1 MSNRLVN
8 SSGMDLREEMS
19 KRLLR
24 LDGAMGT
31 QIQRYSLTEHD
42 FRGETFVDARIPLK
56 GNNECLNL
64 SRPDVIAAVHKAYI
78 EAGADIIETN
88 TFSAN
93 RISQK
98 EYGLEAHAREMA
110 LAGARIARDAA
121 DKAGR
126 KVWVAGSIGPT
137 SKSLTL
143 APDIASPAERPYGF
157 DEMAA
162 SYREQVEALIEG
174 GVDLLLIETAFD
186 ALNVKAA
193 LYAVETNARNDREP
207 FPVIVSVS
215 VGDKSGRTL
224 TGQTLEAFFTAVR
237 H

>member
-1 MSNRLVN
+1 MSAFQEQ
-8 SSGMDLREEMS
+8 LR
-19 KRLLR
+19 RTVLR
-24 LDGAMGT
+24 LDGATGT
-31 QIQRYSLTEHD
+31 EIQRYTLAEED
-42 FRGETFVDARIPLK
+42 FRRGVFLDTAVPLK
-56 GNNECLNL
+56 GDNECLNL
-64 SRPDVIAAVHKAYI
+64 TQPDVITAVHEAYI
-78 EAGADIIETN
+78 AAGADIIETN

-110 LAGARIARDAA
+110 LAGARIARAAA

-143 APDIASPAERPYGF
+143 APDIARPAERPYSF

-193 LYAVETNARNDREP
+193 LYAVETRFLDSARNDKEP

-224 TGQTLEAFFTAVR
+224 TGQTLEAF
-237 H
+237 

>member
-1 MSNRLVN
+1 MYST
-8 SSGMDLREEMS
+8 LRN
-19 KRLLR
+19 KVLR
-24 LDGAMGT
+24 LDGATGT
-31 QIQRYSLTEHD
+31 QIQRYALTEED
-42 FRGETFVDARIPLK
+42 FRKGAFPDARVPLK

-64 SRPDVIAAVHKAYI
+64 TRPDIVTAVHEAYI

-98 EYGLEAHAREMA
+98 EYGLEERAAEMA
-110 LAGARIARDAA
+110 RAGAVLARAAA
-121 DKAGR
+121 DRAPR

-143 APDIASPAERPYGF
+143 APDIARPAERPYSF
-157 DEMAA
+157 DEMAD
-162 SYREQVEALIEG
+162 SYREQVEALVEG
-174 GVDLLLIETAFD
+174 GVDVLLVETAFD

-193 LYAVETNARNDREP
+193 LYAVQQVREG

-215 VGDKSGRTL
+215 VSDRSGRTL
-224 TGQTLEAFFTAVR
+224 TGQTLEAFYTAVR